1 MHAANGSHQL
11 PRTVDRKHPLMPNN
25 GTATTPRITP
35 MAPLPAII
43 CPNCLTNYRW
53 DPNAAGMK
61 VKCKCGAV
69 IRIPHDSS
77 GQVTIERMPG
87 DSYSATS
94 LDPAQKPLAASPETE
109 AMPDE
114 LIDESGEYDLDEL
127 DTSELVPTDS
137 SANKLKATPGRCPS
151 CGHSVAAHAVLCMN
165 CGYNLSIG
173 RRIKTTVQVVESSD
187 ETARTPAS
195 VLSGADKV
203 LRDLKHKQEI
213 EQDMLRRHRITEW
226 VLPMILL
233 AVGPPALTIAA
244 FMFTKN
250 WQVGML
256 ATGFLMGIE
265 LILMMPLLL
274 LSLVIAAH
282 IGGISFGSL
291 WSALLKIAAISWGP
305 GALADIVVLM
315 VMAIIAAQMF
325 LGAMAI
331 FVVYAIFLGPPIA
344 FLFDL
349 DMQETR
355 LTIGII
361 TITRALGITLVII
374 LWRSLF

>member
-1 MHAANGSHQL
+1 
-11 PRTVDRKHPLMPNN
+11 
-25 GTATTPRITP
+25 

-94 LDPAQKPLAASPETE
+94 LDPAQKPLPASPETE

-114 LIDESGEYDLDEL
+114 LIDESGEFDLDEL
-127 DTSELVPTDS
+127 DTSELVPTDTGS
-137 SANKLKATPGRCPS
+137 VNKLKATPGRCPS

-173 RRIKTTVQVVESSD
+173 RKIKTTVQVVESS
-187 ETARTPAS
+187 EEAARTPAS

-213 EQDMLRRHRITEW
+213 EQEMLRRHRITEW

-233 AVGPPALTIAA
+233 AVGPPSLTIAA
-244 FMFTKN
+244 FLLTKN
-250 WQVGML
+250 WQVGLL

-274 LSLVIAAH
+274 LSLVVAAH

-325 LGAMAI
+325 LGAMAV
-331 FVVYAIFLGPPIA
+331 FVVYAIFMGPPIA

-361 TITRALGITLVII
+361 TIIRALGITLVII